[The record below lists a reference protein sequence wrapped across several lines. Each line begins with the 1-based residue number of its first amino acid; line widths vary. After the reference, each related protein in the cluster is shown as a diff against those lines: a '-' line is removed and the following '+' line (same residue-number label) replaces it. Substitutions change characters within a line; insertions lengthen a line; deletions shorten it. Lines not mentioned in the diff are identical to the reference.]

1 MIKVESINLNFDITV
16 KHKEEVYIS
25 DSKVVIGWMHD
36 NKMCYHL
43 YDFTKAQERLNTIK
57 LDKERLMID
66 NVIDT
71 DCTDCEVGDG
81 DIISNI
87 RVDEDRNINIT
98 LGVFTDNLDEEFIV
112 NPIPN
117 DMNFSEIIEVEY
129 QVFKINIK
137 EEKAFA
143 KMLTLVKTKK

>member
-1 MIKVESINLNFDITV
+1 MIKVESINLNFDSSV
-16 KHKEEVYIS
+16 KNKEEVYIS

-36 NKMCYHL
+36 SKMCYHL

-57 LDKERLMID
+57 LDKERLTI
-66 NVIDT
+66 NNIIDT

-87 RVDEDRNINIT
+87 RVDEDRNIYIT

-112 NPIPN
+112 KPIPN
-117 DMNFSEIIEVEY
+117 GMKFSETIDVEY
-129 QVFKINIK
+129 EVNTITTK
-137 EEKAFA
+137 EKKELA
-143 KMLTLVKTKK
+143 KMLKLIKATK

>member
-1 MIKVESINLNFDITV
+1 MIKVENINLNFDITV

-43 YDFTKAQERLNTIK
+43 YDFTKAQERLDTIK
-57 LDKERLMID
+57 LDKESLVI
-66 NVIDT
+66 NNIIDT

-87 RVDEDRNINIT
+87 RVDEDRNIYIT

-112 NPIPN
+112 KPIPH
-117 DMNFSEIIEVEY
+117 DMKFSETIDIEYEVHT
-129 QVFKINIK
+129 ITAK
-137 EEKAFA
+137 EKKELA
-143 KMLTLVKTKK
+143 KMLKLAKV